1 MIPQLLQLDME
12 VRLLKYALKQ
22 NIRMTDF
29 SLTVNRCEGDVT
41 LETKDG
47 DVLNLKSE
55 LSKYIFLAI
64 SLDSNELELS
74 RISCTS
80 QDAALLTDYIVIP

>member
-1 MIPQLLQLDME
+1 M
-12 VRLLKYALKQ
+12 KYALKH
-22 NIRMTDF
+22 NVRMADF
-29 SLTVNRCEGDVT
+29 SLAVNRCEGDVT

-47 DVLNLKSE
+47 DVLNLKNE

-64 SLDSNELELS
+64 AMDSNELELS